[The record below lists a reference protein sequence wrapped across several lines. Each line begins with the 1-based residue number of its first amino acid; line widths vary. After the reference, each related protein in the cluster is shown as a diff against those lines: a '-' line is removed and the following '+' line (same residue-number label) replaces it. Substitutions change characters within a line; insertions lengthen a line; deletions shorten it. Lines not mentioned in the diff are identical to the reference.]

1 MSKYEIRNKY
11 EYKNP
16 KLETNSN
23 DRISKFQKG
32 PMAELRDTKRYD
44 LEDRTLRFALR
55 VRAFV
60 KKLPKTVANIEDS
73 KQLVNASG
81 SVGANYIE
89 ANEAL
94 SKKDFVM
101 RIKICRKEAKESRYW
116 LKLVN
121 TNGDSGLEQEREELI
136 QEATELMNIFGS
148 ILRKSE

>member
-1 MSKYEIRNKY
+1 MKKIQ
-11 EYKNP
+11 
-16 KLETNSN
+16 NS
-23 DRISKFQKG
+23 QKG
-32 PMAELRDTKRYD
+32 PMAETRDPKRYD

-60 KKLPKTVANIEDS
+60 KKLPRTVANIEDS
-73 KQLVNASG
+73 KQVVNASG

-116 LKLVN
+116 LKLVD
-121 TNGDSGLEQEREELI
+121 TNGDSGLEQERDELT

>member
-1 MSKYEIRNKY
+1 M
-11 EYKNP
+11 
-16 KLETNSN
+16 
-23 DRISKFQKG
+23 
-32 PMAELRDTKRYD
+32 
-44 LEDRTLRFALR
+44 
-55 VRAFV
+55 
-60 KKLPKTVANIEDS
+60 KKLPRHTANIEDS
-73 KQLVNASG
+73 KQVVNAPG

-116 LKLVN
+116 LKLVD
-121 TNGDSGLEQEREELI
+121 TNGDSGLEQERDELI